1 MIAQRL
7 VAAGYE
13 VVHTDTAGVTVYCMD
28 DGPTPHRILLIE
40 EAVEQ
45 TVSLAAML
53 QQTHAELGGAI
64 LVIFDGEA
72 VYRRLMNGRT
82 DLQVPIGIYA
92 PDRFLTNQEVVFQRL
107 GVLAVLYA
115 NMGRA
120 ANGFARSADKEGA
133 GGVRAGLRART
144 KRIFGQLGFL
154 TVVLI
159 LANVIT
165 FFVTNGRGQFDDLSY
180 LAEHGGMISPFLEY
194 GTSWKTALTSMF
206 LHADWLHLAYN
217 MVSLYFIGNM
227 LELRIGSFRF
237 ALVYLLGGLG
247 GNVVSAAYY
256 ALRQQPVVSLGA
268 SGAVFALLGAYILIA
283 LLDRH
288 RIKGSQLPY
297 LLRLAVAA
305 GLALSGG
312 FTQSNIDNA
321 AHIGGFAG
329 GLLVTAVLFW
339 LQKKRRDK
347 SKYDKSK

>member
-7 VAAGYE
+7 AAAGYE
-13 VVHTDTAGVTVYCMD
+13 VVHTDTQGVAVYCMD
-28 DGPTPHRILLIE
+28 IGPKPHRILLIE
-40 EAVEQ
+40 DGAQQ
-45 TVSLAAML
+45 TVSPAAML

-64 LVIFDGEA
+64 LMIFEGEA
-72 VYRRLMNGRT
+72 VYRRLMTGQ
-82 DLQVPIGIYA
+82 DGVQVPIGIYA
-92 PDRFLTNQEVVFQRL
+92 PERFLTNQEVIFQRL
-107 GVLAVLYA
+107 GIITVLYSHTGSA
-115 NMGRA
+115 ADEMSVRGTVQGGLMTQMRVKLRRA
-120 ANGFARSADKEGA
+120 FR
-133 GGVRAGLRART
+133 
-144 KRIFGQLGFL
+144 QLGFL

-159 LANVIT
+159 LANIIA

-194 GTSWKTALTSMF
+194 GTSWRTAFTSMF

-247 GNVVSAAYY
+247 GNVVSAAFY
-256 ALRQQPVVSLGA
+256 AIQQRPVISLGA

-288 RIKGSQLPY
+288 RVKGHQLPY

-312 FTQSNIDNA
+312 FAQADVDNA
-321 AHIGGFAG
+321 AHIGGFVS

-339 LQKKRRDK
+339 LQKRKKRINAKVREVV
-347 SKYDKSK
+347 